1 MPELYRIAGVQ
12 MDVAFADKAANL
24 ARITE
29 RFAEATDAGA
39 FLTVFPECVLTGYC
53 FESFEEAWPHA
64 EPIPGPSTDRL
75 AELCR
80 ERNAYLV
87 AGLLEADGDRMYNA
101 CALVGPQGLIGAYRK
116 VHLPGLGVDHF
127 THPGDR
133 PFQVWTIGDL
143 RVGMNICYD
152 GSFPE
157 ASRVMALDGA
167 DLIVLPTNWP
177 PPAASFAEHVINA
190 RAMENNVYYLS
201 ANRIGEERGFEFI
214 GTSRLCDPFGGTMNG
229 LPAGVEGVFHA
240 EIRPDLA
247 RTKRLVRKPGSHE
260 IDRIADRRPEF
271 YGRVTDPVEGP
282 PRRGV

>member
-1 MPELYRIAGVQ
+1 MSDIYRIAGVQ

-24 ARITE
+24 ERIE
-29 RFAEATDAGA
+29 RRFAEATDGGA

-53 FESFEEAWPHA
+53 FDSYEEAWPYA

-75 AELCR
+75 TELCHQHG
-80 ERNAYLV
+80 AYLV
-87 AGLLEADGDRMYNA
+87 AGMLEADGERLFNA
-101 CALVGPQGLIGAYRK
+101 CVLVGPQGLVGVYRK

-133 PFQVWTIGDL
+133 PFEVWTIDDL

-157 ASRVMALDGA
+157 ASRVMALAGA

-177 PPAASFAEHVINA
+177 PPARSFAEHVINA
-190 RAMENNVYYLS
+190 RAMESNVYYLS

-214 GTSRLCDPFGGTMNG
+214 GTSRLCDPFGGTMAE
-229 LPAGVEGVFHA
+229 LPPGAEGVFYGDV
-240 EIRPDLA
+240 RPDLA
-247 RTKRLVRKPGSHE
+247 RTKRLIR
-260 IDRIADRRPEF
+260 
-271 YGRVTDPVEGP
+271 
-282 PRRGV
+282 